1 MSDNSLVHLYD
12 PPERFVAGVVGV
24 PGQRTFFLQA
34 RSGRMIT
41 SVSVEKEQVLI
52 LADKINDLLEQVSPS
67 NSAAGSDNEYLGG
80 VDNGPLEQPL
90 VDQFRVGTIQLS
102 WDGQGHRV
110 VIEAYSAEETSPEVL
125 AVHLLPAQATAFA
138 ERAQRL
144 VSAGRPPC
152 IFCGR
157 PLDAEGHLCVRA
169 NGFHRRLG

>member
-125 AVHLLPAQATAFA
+125 A
-138 ERAQRL
+138 
-144 VSAGRPPC
+144 
-152 IFCGR
+152 
-157 PLDAEGHLCVRA
+157 
-169 NGFHRRLG
+169 